1 MPNRERYAGK
11 NGGPHRRL
19 HRRQDSD
26 ESDSYYSGS
35 FSNDSSDAQ
44 SAATGPLSALAD
56 GLLEIFGTS
65 KKTKQQDIE
74 DVADESIATSQDHRR
89 RNHNY
94 NQRRRQSQPRGRSR
108 PRRRDDGSVLSGI
121 SDATKIRSGVLTK
134 EPIAVCSTTAYGS
147 DFLPTGQGVSS
158 KKGYFLRSGAKPSQS
173 GNKGKK
179 NNGKK
184 TGTKAT
190 FNGDESD
197 VSIFTESPMPINVP
211 AGYASKQW
219 SRKFDEKRADN
230 IGPQR
235 VQVGENGAVIYTPA
249 SKVAGKKR
257 HYYMGMKSTKKP
269 LGKKP
274 DPKFLGRH
282 SMLSDTLASEVTSH
296 HLNSLPSQSF
306 SILDHAQ
313 KSYSTVGN
321 HQDPGLHRYGNYSL
335 PDVVEEATHDTATT
349 DGMESVASSIC
360 SKSVRI
366 KTKRRGAETNEV
378 ELEMLIEEESLS
390 GSSSGSTCSEE
401 SEFSV
406 SVVGV
411 HEEDEDED
419 EVKFPVEVNLFGGDE
434 SIGTTSTSSSASSQ
448 ITSARS
454 KARSVENETTS
465 TSSSASSQIT
475 SARSKARSVKN
486 EEIKNGE
493 APLAGDKCN
502 DAPAATNVDVRS
514 DDGSRC
520 QDDSGKNSKED
531 LDEAELPLP
540 QASKSDVYQC
550 KGGADECHVPKET
563 SNESV
568 RTTSTSSTSSMSTSQ
583 DTSDDASRLSRA
595 SNSEAEKAK
604 LPKQES
610 TRPPLPPCR
619 RKSNASQPSP
629 RPNSTKSGESA
640 KKKTKKEKKEE
651 AMKRVELDVLG
662 PVNSPMQLNTNC
674 VHDKEIEEK
683 KPGLVKETVSNM
695 LEAAFSP
702 DGENF
707 RTFDQNNQKGRTFR
721 PKIPF
726 LDSMTS
732 SDESEQSRATDWAD
746 VESWCSS
753 VQENSTEDVSRWQ
766 RQVKYP
772 SKKNKKGWYAKPVE
786 EIKNKHGY
794 EVGVV
799 HLGLKK
805 GGKDKTTKDIGKG
818 KNKKKQ
824 NRKMLVQHSW

>member
-1 MPNRERYAGK
+1 MPNRERHAGK

-19 HRRQDSD
+19 HRRQSSH

-35 FSNDSSDAQ
+35 FSDDSSDAQ

-56 GLLEIFGTS
+56 GLLGMLGQKS
-65 KKTKQQDIE
+65 KQQDVE
-74 DVADESIATSQDHRR
+74 DESIATSQDHRR
-89 RNHNY
+89 QHHNY

-108 PRRRDDGSVLSGI
+108 PRRRDDGSVLTGI

-147 DFLPTGQGVSS
+147 DFLPTGQVVTP

-173 GNKGKK
+173 GTKGKK

-190 FNGDESD
+190 FNGGESD

-211 AGYASKQW
+211 AGYASKRW
-219 SRKFDEKRADN
+219 ARKFDEKRADK

-235 VQVGENGAVIYTPA
+235 VRVGENGAVTYIST
-249 SKVAGKKR
+249 SKVAGKKK

-274 DPKFLGRH
+274 DPNFLGRH

-296 HLNSLPSQSF
+296 HLNSLPGQSF
-306 SILDHAQ
+306 STLGHPH
-313 KSYSTVGN
+313 KSYSTVGQ

-335 PDVVEEATHDTATT
+335 PDVGEKATHDTAAT

-360 SKSVRI
+360 SRSVRI
-366 KTKRRGAETNEV
+366 KTKRRGAETDEV
-378 ELEMLIEEESLS
+378 ELEVLEEESLS
-390 GSSSGSTCSEE
+390 GSSSDSSEE

-406 SVVGV
+406 SVVEG
-411 HEEDEDED
+411 HEEDEDEGN
-419 EVKFPVEVNLFGGDE
+419 FPGEVNLFGGDG
-434 SIGTTSTSSSASSQ
+434 SIDTTSTSSSASSQ

-454 KARSVENETTS
+454 KARSVENE
-465 TSSSASSQIT
+465 
-475 SARSKARSVKN
+475 
-486 EEIKNGE
+486 EIKNGE
-493 APLAGDKCN
+493 APLAGDKYN
-502 DAPAATNVDVRS
+502 NVPATNVNVRS
-514 DDGSRC
+514 DDGSRGK
-520 QDDSGKNSKED
+520 DDSGE
-531 LDEAELPLP
+531 
-540 QASKSDVYQC
+540 Y
-550 KGGADECHVPKET
+550 HVPKEA

-568 RTTSTSSTSSMSTSQ
+568 RTTSTSSMSTSQ
-583 DTSDDASRLSRA
+583 DTSDDASSRLSRA
-595 SNSEAEKAK
+595 FNSEAEKAK
-604 LPKQES
+604 SPKQES
-610 TRPPLPPCR
+610 TRPPLPPNR

-629 RPNSTKSGESA
+629 RPSSTKSGTCKSA
-640 KKKTKKEKKEE
+640 KKKMTKKEKKAE

-662 PVNSPMQLNTNC
+662 PVNLPMQHNTNC
-674 VHDKEIEEK
+674 VIDKALEEK
-683 KPGLVKETVSNM
+683 KPGLVKETVSNI

-707 RTFDQNNQKGRTFR
+707 RSFDQSNQKGRTFR

-732 SDESEQSRATDWAD
+732 SEESEQSSVKDWAD

-753 VQENSTEDVSRWQ
+753 VEENPTKDVSRWQ

-772 SKKNKKGWYAKPVE
+772 NKKNKKGWYAKPVE

-794 EVGVV
+794 EVDVV

-805 GGKDKTTKDIGKG
+805 GGKDKTTIDIGKG
-818 KNKKKQ
+818 KSKKKQ
-824 NRKMLVQHSW
+824 KRKMLVQHSW